1 MYYIYIRYPYMNI
14 YEVIFLLS
22 TLWIGPFWFAM
33 LLQPYA
39 EKTKKLLSKPLFFL
53 GPIILWFLVM
63 IISKDSMT
71 NFADSFSNG
80 EGFLKGLIN
89 AFSSEAGITATW
101 SHMVAGD
108 IFATRWIWKKS
119 LEHNIHPV
127 LRSNAIFFG
136 VMLMPIG
143 ILILILSTFK
153 KENYFK

>member
-1 MYYIYIRYPYMNI
+1 MNV
-14 YEVIFLLS
+14 YEVIFILS
-22 TLWIGPFWFAM
+22 TLWVGPFWFAM
-33 LLQPYA
+33 LLQPNA

-80 EGFLKGLIN
+80 EGFLNGLIN

-101 SHMVAGD
+101 AHMVAGD

-119 LEHNIHPV
+119 LEYELNPIIRIP
-127 LRSNAIFFG
+127 AIFFG

-153 KENYFK
+153 KEKMIS